1 MDVLHSL
8 YFFAFIVFDVFVC
21 LPLMQIVG
29 NTERWNIAHGQIRT
43 ISCHEETTNTG
54 NGSPL
59 ERKGEVI
66 SSASRMYGIMERKR
80 GG

>member
-29 NTERWNIAHGQIRT
+29 NTAVEHR
-43 ISCHEETTNTG
+43 
-54 NGSPL
+54 
-59 ERKGEVI
+59 
-66 SSASRMYGIMERKR
+66 SRPDKDN
-80 GG
+80 